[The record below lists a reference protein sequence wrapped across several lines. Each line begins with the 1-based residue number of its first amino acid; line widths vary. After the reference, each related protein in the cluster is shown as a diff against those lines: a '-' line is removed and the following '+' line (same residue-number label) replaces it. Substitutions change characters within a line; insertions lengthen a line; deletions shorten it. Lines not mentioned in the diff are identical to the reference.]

1 MPQGPISIPSAV
13 VFPQGRRPRQGR
25 QAAVAAGAAA
35 VVVPQGGLRVNDPSF
50 GSSPGSESAVATGGT
65 ALGIAQQIG
74 ILGGGNTVNTGRVN
88 ENPFQTGVNNVFNS
102 GGAGGNFG
110 GGLSS
115 NRGGQVITT
124 QSTVQ
129 QQATGNINN
138 VNNNNNG
145 NIIGNNNNGNNNGN
159 NNNQPPF
166 IVVEQTIEEDIVPSV
181 VIEETITEDATVP
194 EQVAQEVIIKD
205 GTITH
210 IGAGPYN
217 GFLQGS

>member
-1 MPQGPISIPSAV
+1 MSQGPISIPSAV

-25 QAAVAAGAAA
+25 QNQNI
-35 VVVPQGGLRVNDPSF
+35 PPGGLRVNDPAF
-50 GSSPGSESAVATGGT
+50 GGSPGSESAVATGGT

-102 GGAGGNFG
+102 GGGGGSFGG

-115 NRGGQVITT
+115 NRGGVITT

-145 NIIGNNNNGNNNGN
+145 NINGNNNSGN
-159 NNNQPPF
+159 NNGNNNQPPF

-181 VIEETITEDATVP
+181 IIEETITKDATVP

>member
-102 GGAGGNFG
+102 GGGGGNFG